1 MTKFDVLIFSHREK
15 YTLYKARTG
24 IKMGKLP
31 NITVV
36 HYHSGGGE
44 AVVSCNPSVVQNQLR
59 NCTQG
64 WKGPELNKTTTKK

>member
-1 MTKFDVLIFSHREK
+1 MF
-15 YTLYKARTG
+15 LYFPSGEVCNKARIR

-64 WKGPELNKTTTKK
+64 WKGPGLNKTTTKK

>member
-1 MTKFDVLIFSHREK
+1 MFLHFQSERSN
-15 YTLYKARTG
+15 KAIIGT
-24 IKMGKLP
+24 KMGKLP

-44 AVVSCNPSVVQNQLR
+44 AVVSYNPSVVKNQLH

-64 WKGPELNKTTTKK
+64 WKGPGLNKTTKKSN